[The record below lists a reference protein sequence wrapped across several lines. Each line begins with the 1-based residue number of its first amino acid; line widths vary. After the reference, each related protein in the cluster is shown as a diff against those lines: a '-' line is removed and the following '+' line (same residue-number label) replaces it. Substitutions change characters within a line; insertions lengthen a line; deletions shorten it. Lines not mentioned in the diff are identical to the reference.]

1 MHPRRRG
8 VSCRTD
14 EGIDLE
20 FLPLRL
26 VSVGLTGT
34 YSGSIVKAAGTILTC
49 LLAWRRRARS
59 FISDRGLL
67 FSGAEHGADLM
78 VTVHS
83 HLSVDEGVAVRE
95 VPRTRHNSEG
105 GLHHTCHADGELDS
119 LPKRDPIRDHLR
131 RRDGASVERCPRDIS
146 RRGLALVLAP
156 PRRQML

>member
-14 EGIDLE
+14 EGIDPD

-49 LLAWRRRARS
+49 LQAWRCRALP

-67 FSGAEHGADLM
+67 FSDAEHGADAM

-83 HLSVDEGVAVRE
+83 YLSVDEGVAIRE
-95 VPRTRHNSEG
+95 VLRTRRGGEG
-105 GLHHTCHADGELDS
+105 GLHHICHADDELDS
-119 LPKRDPIRDHLR
+119 LPRGDPIMDHLQ
-131 RRDGASVERCPRDIS
+131 RRDGASVERYPRDIS
-146 RRGLALVLAP
+146 RRGLALVLTP

>member
-14 EGIDLE
+14 EGIDSE

-34 YSGSIVKAAGTILTC
+34 CSGSIVKAAGTILTC
-49 LLAWRRRARS
+49 LQAWRRRARS

-67 FSGAEHGADLM
+67 FSDAEHGADTM

-83 HLSVDEGVAVRE
+83 YLSVDEGAVIRI
-95 VPRTRHNSEG
+95 VLRTRLDDEG
-105 GLHHTCHADGELDS
+105 GQCRSHCAGDELDS
-119 LPKRDPIRDHLR
+119 LPRGDPIRDHLQ

-146 RRGLALVLAP
+146 RRGLALILAP

>member
-1 MHPRRRG
+1 M
-8 VSCRTD
+8 
-14 EGIDLE
+14 
-20 FLPLRL
+20 
-26 VSVGLTGT
+26 GLTGT

-67 FSGAEHGADLM
+67 FSDAEHGADAM

-83 HLSVDEGVAVRE
+83 YLSVDEGVAIRKVL
-95 VPRTRHNSEG
+95 RTRRGGEG
-105 GLHHTCHADGELDS
+105 GYYRICHADDELDS
-119 LPKRDPIRDHLR
+119 LPRGDPIRDHLQ
-131 RRDGASVERCPRDIS
+131 RRDGASVERYPRDIS